1 MVVEST
7 AEVVALVLGVL
18 TVITGLVRGL
28 FLVLEGPDVDA
39 LSSAGLRIMGSVE
52 LHIQLLR
59 EVLAVGA
66 VGLLVPPV
74 SASAWVGTV
83 ASLV

>member
-18 TVITGLVRGL
+18 TVIVGLVRDL
-28 FLVLEGPDVDA
+28 SLALEGPDVDA
-39 LSSAGLRIMGSVE
+39 LSTAGLRVMGSVE
-52 LHIQLLR
+52 LHIQLLG

-74 SASAWVGTV
+74 SASALVGTV